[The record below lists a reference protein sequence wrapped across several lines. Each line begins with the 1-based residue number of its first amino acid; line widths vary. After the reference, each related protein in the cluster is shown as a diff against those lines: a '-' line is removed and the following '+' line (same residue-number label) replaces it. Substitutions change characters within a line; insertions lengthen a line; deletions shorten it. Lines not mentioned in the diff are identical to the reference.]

1 MQPRLTRALLL
12 IADISGYT
20 RFMLSHEKALTHS
33 QMIIG
38 GLIES
43 LMEQVDRPLTI
54 VELEG
59 DALFMYTPRPD
70 DDVAWESRGRHVG
83 ELILRLFRVFHRR
96 LAELAAYSV
105 CHCHACRNI
114 GELKLKVVAHSGDV
128 LVTRV
133 GAFPVLSGPD
143 VIKVHRLLKNSVDA
157 DQYVLL
163 SESAFQ
169 DLPLPDGVVTTE
181 GVEEYDVG
189 TIKTFS
195 FVPEIPL
202 EVDHDAILRS
212 FSDENVG
219 VKILRFEVQREYSE
233 VAKQPDRGYHF
244 NTGRRGTEVT
254 EYDPSWVDRV
264 PPVILESFA
273 GTGNP
278 FSMGE
283 LEPGQHVVDVGSG
296 SGLDAVI
303 AGLMVGGEGHVIGVD
318 MTSAMVQKASAAVA
332 EEGLDQV
339 EFREGFAES
348 LPVPDDWADVVISN
362 GAVNLCPDKARVFGE
377 MYRVLRPGGR
387 IQIAD
392 ITVAKPVPEEARRD
406 IDLWTN

>member
-1 MQPRLTRALLL
+1 MQPHLTRALLL

-189 TIKTFS
+189 TIKTLS

-254 EYDPSWVDRV
+254 EYDQSWVDRV

-318 MTSAMVQKASAAVA
+318 MTSAMVQKARAAVA